1 MAQESLSPEEVMPET
16 KSQKQSVMSMSN
28 LQGLIE
34 SLRRDKLQK
43 SLGTLRKL
51 ENEPLK
57 QQMDDDVAMA
67 KLQGD
72 I

>member
-1 MAQESLSPEEVMPET
+1 
-16 KSQKQSVMSMSN
+16 MSN

-34 SLRRDKLQK
+34 SLRKDKLQK

>member
-1 MAQESLSPEEVMPET
+1 MPET

-43 SLGTLRKL
+43 RLGTLRKL

>member
-1 MAQESLSPEEVMPET
+1 MPET
-16 KSQKQSVMSMSN
+16 KSHKQSVMSMSN

-34 SLRRDKLQK
+34 SLRKDKLQK

>member
-1 MAQESLSPEEVMPET
+1 MPET

-34 SLRRDKLQK
+34 SLRKDKLQK

>member
-1 MAQESLSPEEVMPET
+1 MPET

>member
-1 MAQESLSPEEVMPET
+1 MPET

-57 QQMDDDVAMA
+57 QQMDDDVAIA